1 MVCVVFGKK
10 SVLLFQLLSSH
21 SVHQKSVCYVIF
33 LIHYSI
39 TMANVTK
46 EERRG
51 QKEEKKVE
59 KIIMASGNYNN

>member
-10 SVLLFQLLSSH
+10 CAAVSATLIPQCASEEGVL
-21 SVHQKSVCYVIF
+21 CDF

-59 KIIMASGNYNN
+59 KVIMASGNYNN

>member
-1 MVCVVFGKK
+1 VLYLEKK
-10 SVLLFQLLSSH
+10 SVLLFQILSSH
-21 SVHQKSVCYVIF
+21 SVHQKSVCYVIS

-51 QKEEKKVE
+51 QKEEKKVA
-59 KIIMASGNYNN
+59 KIIKASGNYNN

>member
-1 MVCVVFGKK
+1 VVCVVFGKK
-10 SVLLFQLLSSH
+10 KCAVSATLIPQCASEECVLCDF
-21 SVHQKSVCYVIF
+21 V
-33 LIHYSI
+33 IHYSI

-59 KIIMASGNYNN
+59 KIIMPSGNYNN